1 MKAEELKNIMQST
14 IESHL
19 LHNLLENGFKWKKSS
34 LIFARK
40 RGDFEQS
47 IHFYISPPK
56 YSDDNSMG
64 HISIMIR
71 FNSKEVN
78 QVASELIGAKSKF
91 EQIEIL
97 VNVDVGLVIDSHAI
111 GWRPK
116 SIEELT
122 CLFENDIKSLLL
134 TQIVPFFDSRE
145 KMQDLLTDFENEANY
160 FFWTSSAAVAL
171 RAIAMYSIIGKNET
185 AEKVAR
191 KYYLTDKAY
200 RKRYMNV
207 LNYFSIEE

>member
-1 MKAEELKNIMQST
+1 MKAQELKDVMQNA
-14 IESHL
+14 IENHL
-19 LHNLLENGFKWKKSS
+19 LHNLLNNGFKWKKSS
-34 LIFARK
+34 LCFARK
-40 RGDFEQS
+40 RGDFDQS

-56 YSDDNSMG
+56 YSDDNSLG
-64 HISIMIR
+64 HINIMLH

-78 QVASELIGAKSKF
+78 RIASDLKGAKSKF

-97 VNVDVGLVIDSHAI
+97 VNVDVGLVIGSHAI
-111 GWRPK
+111 SWRPK

-122 CLFENDIKSLLL
+122 YLFENEIKSLLL
-134 TQIVPFFDSRE
+134 NQIVPFFDSRE

-160 FFWTSSAAVAL
+160 FFWTSNAAVAL
-171 RAIAMYSIIGKNET
+171 RAIAMYAIIGKNET

-200 RKRYMNV
+200 KKSYINV
-207 LNYFSIEE
+207 LNYFSIAE